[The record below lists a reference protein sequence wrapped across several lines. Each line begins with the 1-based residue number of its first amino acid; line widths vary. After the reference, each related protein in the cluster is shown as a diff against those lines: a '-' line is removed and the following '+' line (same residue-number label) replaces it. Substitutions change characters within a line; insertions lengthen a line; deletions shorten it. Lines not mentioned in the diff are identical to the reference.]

1 MNMHVAGG
9 GQHQLIASVIVRQ
22 RGIRVLLILAQRDNF
37 AVLNLHGLARRAG
50 LHRHAIFVVKTGFQ
64 QHVIEIVMRVS
75 DFHGVVRFAV

>member
-9 GQHQLIASVIVRQ
+9 GQHQLTASVIVRQ
-22 RGIRVLLILAQRDNF
+22 RGVRMLLVLAQGNNF
-37 AVLNLHGLARRAG
+37 TVLNFHSLARRAG

>member
-9 GQHQLIASVIVRQ
+9 GQHQLTASVIVRQ
-22 RGIRVLLILAQRDNF
+22 RGVRMQLVLAQGDNF